1 MRKIFSISFIVSLLI
16 ISIFFSIDYFN
27 GNTIKSQV
35 SERERK
41 DSPDKF
47 KEYFSSI
54 KKGDE
59 SNENLYPIGYKEKE
73 LIKMKENLYNKSLLR
88 SSIVQRDNNNP
99 NFGTS
104 AAATA
109 TFTERG
115 PNNVPGRTRAIVVD
129 AADNTGNTWYAA
141 AVGGG
146 VWKTSNSGT
155 SWISLSQDL
164 ENIAVSSLAQS
175 AANPSVLY
183 AGTGESWVG
192 NIDAIDGS
200 GVFKSTDGGLN
211 WSNVS
216 PQTSGIIDDKFFQ
229 VSRIIASPSNSDIVI
244 ATTMG
249 PDLYSY
255 IFKST
260 DGGSTWIEAK
270 KSTKRLQQVIAAP
283 TSFDTIYAAVRGGNA
298 LKSVDAGTTWN
309 DLPIYSSSVS
319 GQFNR
324 AEIAVSHN
332 TSNILYSALEGTS
345 SKSHVF
351 VSFDGGSTWTEA
363 ANQDGTLEGYLQIFG
378 WYANTI

>member
-27 GNTIKSQV
+27 GNTLKSQV

-155 SWISLSQDL
+155 SWTSLSQDL

-229 VSRIIASPSNSDIVI
+229 VSRIIASPSNSAPRNVAPAIV
-244 ATTMG
+244 
-249 PDLYSY
+249 
-255 IFKST
+255 
-260 DGGSTWIEAK
+260 
-270 KSTKRLQQVIAAP
+270 AA
-283 TSFDTIYAAVRGGNA
+283 RG
-298 LKSVDAGTTWN
+298 
-309 DLPIYSSSVS
+309 
-319 GQFNR
+319 
-324 AEIAVSHN
+324 
-332 TSNILYSALEGTS
+332 
-345 SKSHVF
+345 
-351 VSFDGGSTWTEA
+351 
-363 ANQDGTLEGYLQIFG
+363 
-378 WYANTI
+378 